1 MSFLSTNSEADYELV
16 VDERKEVATDILEI
30 SFLRAD
36 GEELP
41 VWEPGSH
48 IDLHLSNGLTRQ
60 YSLVPDYSGKNRWVV
75 TVLVENDGRGG
86 SLHISKSLI
95 PGTTVSARGTRNH
108 FAIEPATEYLFI
120 AGGIGVTPL
129 LAMIDVA
136 ETASIPWRLF
146 YLGRSEKTMAYV
158 TELLS
163 KFGEKVV
170 IVTKD
175 SGQRLDVAQE
185 ITSAGPEVHVYCCGP
200 ERLMVAVEEA
210 LGESQSSRCHVERF
224 HPRAVESHEPDVDIE
239 VYCQKSDVELIVPA
253 DESILMTLDFAGVE
267 IEGDCMEGTCGSC
280 ETRVI
285 SGTVEHRDS
294 ILSADAQ
301 KNGDTM
307 MICVSR
313 ARGRL
318 VLDL

>member
-1 MSFLSTNSEADYELV
+1 MSWFFTARARPVGTAVVSVVWLLAADPRVPGPVITAVNDSAVTSTPA
-16 VDERKEVATDILEI
+16 A
-30 SFLRAD
+30 FLRVTLIVAAAAVAD
-36 GEELP
+36 A
-41 VWEPGSH
+41 
-48 IDLHLSNGLTRQ
+48 
-60 YSLVPDYSGKNRWVV
+60 LVPGAFVAL
-75 TVLVENDGRGG
+75 TVA
-86 SLHISKSLI
+86 S
-95 PGTTVSARGTRNH
+95 TVADDVS
-108 FAIEPATEYLFI
+108 PAFR
-120 AGGIGVTPL
+120 
-129 LAMIDVA
+129 IDVA

-210 LGESQSSRCHVERF
+210 LGESQISRCHVERF